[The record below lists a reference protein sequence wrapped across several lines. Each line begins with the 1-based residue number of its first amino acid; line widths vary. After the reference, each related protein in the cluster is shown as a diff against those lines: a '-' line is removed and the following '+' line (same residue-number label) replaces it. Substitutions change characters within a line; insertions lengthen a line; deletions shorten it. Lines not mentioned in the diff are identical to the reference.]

1 MINPKG
7 GYYKD
12 RNLTSFVSVFP
23 INDPKY
29 VIYTAVNYP
38 KKEKGTDQKMTGA
51 RVNAPLVKEIIID
64 IINIFN
70 IPKEIDTEF
79 LKADT
84 NLLYRV
90 FNASI

>member
-1 MINPKG
+1 M
-7 GYYKD
+7 
-12 RNLTSFVSVFP
+12 TSFIGVFP

-29 VIYTAVNYP
+29 VIYTAIEYP
-38 KKEKGTDQKMTGA
+38 KKEKGTNQKMTGA
-51 RVNAPLVKEIIID
+51 RVNAPLVKEIIIN

-70 IPKEIDTEF
+70 IPKKNIDEF

-84 NLLYRV
+84 KFLYRI